1 MSHVRPH
8 NMAPRSR
15 WTGIFALFVVMC
27 ACGIGGP
34 MFDLVE
40 VPPIVRNSWRS
51 QISAMFLFPSLCWS
65 CFTDDSIRWTKT
77 VILTLFVVGVCL
89 ELSYATWNIALEM
102 TTFPRTALFAQVHPV
117 FILLGAACAA
127 FVSRHAQSELVT
139 FPSRTEWFGV
149 GVTISG
155 AIITTTYSNRRDQQR
170 PSTITGDLV
179 ALCSAIS
186 YAGYIASMRRTQNAM
201 YPGLQPR
208 ITNASVFIVQGFAT
222 IIMMMCSFLILAI
235 VPDQADWSLTPPYG
249 VFAWPHCDDVR
260 FIIAVGVLIAVGHLA
275 ITVAVQNLPLLV
287 ASVSLTLLPI
297 VQTLFS
303 HALVG
308 TPILTVREIV
318 GAIVTILGVALTTV
332 AHDKSLAEKHR
343 ENEEDSRRISIDN
356 RS

>member
-1 MSHVRPH
+1 
-8 NMAPRSR
+8 MAPRSR
-15 WTGIFALFVVMC
+15 WTGILALFVVMC

-65 CFTDDSIRWTKT
+65 CCTDDSIRWTKT

-127 FVSRHAQSELVT
+127 LVSRRRRHSQSELVT

-149 GVTISG
+149 GVTVSG

-170 PSTITGDLV
+170 PSTIAGDLV
-179 ALCSAIS
+179 ALCSAIF
-186 YAGYIASMRRTQNAM
+186 YAGYIASMRRWF
-201 YPGLQPR
+201 
-208 ITNASVFIVQGFAT
+208 TNASVFIVQGFAT
-222 IIMMMCSFLILAI
+222 IIMMMCSFLILVI
-235 VPDQADWSLTPPYG
+235 VPDQADWSLTSPYG

-260 FIIAVGVLIAVGHLA
+260 FIIAVGVLIALGHLA
-275 ITVAVQNLPLLV
+275 ITVAIQNLPLLV

-332 AHDKSLAEKHR
+332 AHESLAEKHR
-343 ENEEDSRRISIDN
+343 EDSRRITINNLS
-356 RS
+356 

>member
-117 FILLGAACAA
+117 FILLGAA
-127 FVSRHAQSELVT
+127 
-139 FPSRTEWFGV
+139 
-149 GVTISG
+149 
-155 AIITTTYSNRRDQQR
+155 
-170 PSTITGDLV
+170 
-179 ALCSAIS
+179 
-186 YAGYIASMRRTQNAM
+186 
-201 YPGLQPR
+201 
-208 ITNASVFIVQGFAT
+208 
-222 IIMMMCSFLILAI
+222 
-235 VPDQADWSLTPPYG
+235 
-249 VFAWPHCDDVR
+249 
-260 FIIAVGVLIAVGHLA
+260 
-275 ITVAVQNLPLLV
+275 
-287 ASVSLTLLPI
+287 SVSYTHLTLPTKRI
-297 VQTLFS
+297 V
-303 HALVG
+303 
-308 TPILTVREIV
+308 
-318 GAIVTILGVALTTV
+318 
-332 AHDKSLAEKHR
+332 
-343 ENEEDSRRISIDN
+343 
-356 RS
+356 